1 MSLHRHRHPLCEVDA
16 SAHLKPLIS
25 VELPDGYVIISGFLL
40 SHEIATRNR
49 HHPGDV
55 MPPNEGAASGD
66 EVYVELLTGERL
78 LKVAQK
84 MRDGWLLKSYNQA
97 YEPRFMEHDRHRHH
111 ACVWSRRRRK

>member
-55 MPPNEGAASGD
+55 MPPNEGVASGD
-66 EVYVELLTGERL
+66 EVYVELLTDEQL

-84 MRDGWLLKSYNQA
+84 MRDG
-97 YEPRFMEHDRHRHH
+97 
-111 ACVWSRRRRK
+111 